1 MNYFRCLILVLV
13 AFMTNQDRSHMGPGG
28 CLEPKLESDTET
40 TPPVRTIS
48 HECLLQVLL
57 VNFTCASHDFEL
69 VPPA

>member
-1 MNYFRCLILVLV
+1 MFDTCFGCIHDKPG
-13 AFMTNQDRSHMGPGG
+13 QRSHMGPGG
-28 CLEPKLESDTET
+28 CLEPELESDTET